1 MGAYLRSPEKGA
13 NRGGDLSENEL
24 RSGKEMKLKIVS
36 LVFVLFLLFV
46 INLPAQI
53 NFQANSY
60 IESAIDTGED
70 DRYFEDWTDVSLNYK
85 NWRAGIRYEFH
96 RPPFP
101 FNQDKSSW
109 NDLTQRFIEYRTGN
123 MMFTAGN
130 FYTLLGRGLVLRS
143 YENRILRW
151 DNNIDGGKFEFFHNF
166 LDLKLLAGRMR
177 DQLTEKHKTLYGGS
191 INLKP
196 ISLFHFGGTFVQ
208 TKITNQGDV
217 RWGSLFAGLSLDW
230 ADFYFEHAIKDFPK
244 EKTAGKAYYVMGN
257 AFRGPVSV
265 LVEFRKYDRFN
276 LEEGALT
283 FNNPPTVYR
292 EHLYTLLNRHQLVQD
307 ANDEEGYMVEVCYTL
322 GELGIL
328 TLNHS
333 RTKNSK
339 NAILYREYYGQFE
352 MDPSDALNLV
362 LGGGHERDA
371 ATRYLN
377 FVSTAKWGFGEY
389 KALKIIF
396 EHQHE
401 KILLT
406 DRQFYN
412 QAITLSYEHASRFTL
427 SLLTERTTEQEQFTE
442 KNFWIGG
449 QLDVHLP
456 WNFDVTVFGGS
467 RREGKICAGGV
478 CIERPAFEGVEFRLI
493 HRF

>member
-1 MGAYLRSPEKGA
+1 
-13 NRGGDLSENEL
+13 
-24 RSGKEMKLKIVS
+24 MKLKIVS

-191 INLKP
+191 LDLKP
-196 ISLFHFGGTFVQ
+196 VSLFHLGGTFVQ
-208 TKITNQGDV
+208 TKVANQGDV
-217 RWGSLFAGLSLDW
+217 RWGSFFAGLSFDW
-230 ADFYFEHAIKDFPK
+230 ADFYFEHAI
-244 EKTAGKAYYVMGN
+244 
-257 AFRGPVSV
+257 
-265 LVEFRKYDRFN
+265 
-276 LEEGALT
+276 
-283 FNNPPTVYR
+283 
-292 EHLYTLLNRHQLVQD
+292 
-307 ANDEEGYMVEVCYTL
+307 
-322 GELGIL
+322 
-328 TLNHS
+328 
-333 RTKNSK
+333 
-339 NAILYREYYGQFE
+339 
-352 MDPSDALNLV
+352 
-362 LGGGHERDA
+362 
-371 ATRYLN
+371 
-377 FVSTAKWGFGEY
+377 
-389 KALKIIF
+389 
-396 EHQHE
+396 
-401 KILLT
+401 
-406 DRQFYN
+406 
-412 QAITLSYEHASRFTL
+412 
-427 SLLTERTTEQEQFTE
+427 
-442 KNFWIGG
+442 
-449 QLDVHLP
+449 
-456 WNFDVTVFGGS
+456 
-467 RREGKICAGGV
+467 
-478 CIERPAFEGVEFRLI
+478 
-493 HRF
+493 